1 MGGYLCK
8 DCKSNNYGWC
18 EKLKFNGLKKILEC
32 KYKEVKVYSPED
44 KEVDCHPSI
53 FTSEEETPET
63 NPHEGREGYEAYKSM
78 GKREIF
84 YTIQRELNSMS
95 SSSTILDVKK
105 VMVNLEQLLL
115 ITEGIHGIQ
124 TECEIDEDVINASKL
139 MSSSWAKEVSGGK

>member
-1 MGGYLCK
+1 MGNYLCK
-8 DCKSNNYGWC
+8 DCQFNNYGWC
-18 EKLKFNGLKKILEC
+18 DKFKFNGLKKISEC
-32 KYKEVKVYSPED
+32 KYKEVKD
-44 KEVDCHPSI
+44 CLLEVNKL
-53 FTSEEETPET
+53 EEEQTRT
-63 NPHEGREGYEAYKSM
+63 NSHTDRENYEAYKNM

-124 TECEIDEDVINASKL
+124 TECDIDKDVINASKL
-139 MSSSWAKEVSGGK
+139 ISKQWEKEVGKGK